1 MLYIPDYQETKS
13 LVLSLDLVFFSMV
26 VVMMTKSLVCS
37 TPGLWCLILQNSIHI
52 YNDGRNMKIHNFQM
66 DASRSCELTI
76 SGFIIQPNSKATYC
90 PTSRCNPPNNN
101 NFVTQHNSSEGRY
114 ARERTDTEDVKIE
127 FRNSEFAIS

>member
-1 MLYIPDYQETKS
+1 
-13 LVLSLDLVFFSMV
+13 
-26 VVMMTKSLVCS
+26 
-37 TPGLWCLILQNSIHI
+37 
-52 YNDGRNMKIHNFQM
+52 MKIHTFQM

-76 SGFIIQPNSKATYC
+76 SGFIIQPNSNWPLIVQHQGVT
-90 PTSRCNPPNNN
+90 PHNN